1 MRLSEAIRLGAL
13 LKPQAFEHLVIDT
26 PLSELAGLCALAG
39 AALAIGQSK
48 LHYTEFRARW
58 PFTEETARCPKCCPN
73 CHGWDDTVLAM
84 IYHLNDYHRWTREE
98 IADWVAVR
106 EQGEPAAVIPV
117 VELVTV

>member
-48 LHYTEFRARW
+48 LHYTEFLARW
-58 PFTEETARCPKCCPN
+58 PFTEETAPCPT
-73 CHGWDDTVLAM
+73 CHGLEDTVLAM

-106 EQGEPAAVIPV
+106 EQGESSVVTHAGTPV